1 MGARLRLEQH
11 VLTFFFFLTCAL
23 IQVLIM
29 FVLGARRGE
38 KKKKRAGKS
47 EKPQPEFIRISQPAS
62 CYSGNVNVACASALQ
77 SCWNTHKHTQTLSSI
92 PSDEHVINARTHVCG
107 EKKEKFQSVSAA

>member
-11 VLTFFFFLTCAL
+11 VLTFFFLTCAL

-29 FVLGARRGE
+29 FVSGARRG
-38 KKKKRAGKS
+38 KKKERAGKS

-92 PSDEHVINARTHVCG
+92 SRDEHVINARTHVCG
-107 EKKEKFQSVSAA
+107 EKREKFQSVSAA